1 MLEILPPARVA
12 PPSRHAM
19 PTLLERTFWAGLLS
33 FAAVTGVL
41 LGIGRRSGTPWRT
54 LNAAAHLVIDGRAD
68 GVWNFQS
75 DVTPIGCL
83 VVLALSM
90 LAAFIV
96 TSVTASR
103 RTPYVLLVAGSV
115 ALLGYVLH
123 MQVAARSPGGLAGLL
138 SVGELR
144 ALYATLGVA
153 LVVGIRLAL
162 LPGEGARRR

>member
-1 MLEILPPARVA
+1 MLEILPSTRAA
-12 PPSRHAM
+12 PPRHAL
-19 PTLLERTFWAGLLS
+19 PSLLERSLWAGLVS
-33 FAAVTGVL
+33 FAAVTGLL

-54 LNAAAHLVIDGRAD
+54 LNAAAHLIIDGRAD

-75 DVTPIGCL
+75 DVTPVGCV

-90 LAAFIV
+90 LAGFFV
-96 TSVTASR
+96 TCVTASR
-103 RTPYVLLVAGSV
+103 RTPYVVLVAGMV

-153 LVVGIRLAL
+153 LVVGIRLAFH
-162 LPGEGARRR
+162 PGEGARRR